1 MTCHVKAPILDPKSV
16 NSNHVSNNMARKR
29 SAAEIEMPS
38 RPRPRRVDAKRAKLS
53 LSDEACSNS
62 SVPSS
67 CSVSE
72 ASALQSSPAVS
83 ENSRHSSVSSTHSE
97 AGEESEGS
105 VSSSSDE
112 SSEEDLGGEDRVTLI
127 GGPKKPKIGDDGV
140 LVGALDIKARLSAF
154 LPQLA
159 AANSEL
165 DKDGACHSMEDVE
178 DGEQH
183 IEMNLGLGVLEE
195 KQEGDSS
202 SSDESSECDSEE
214 ADEDD
219 VPVSSGVVKRTKDDT
234 DTKVMDKLLGQRRDR
249 RRGGVEEMA

>member
-1 MTCHVKAPILDPKSV
+1 MTCHVKAPILDPESS

-38 RPRPRRVDAKRAKLS
+38 RPRPRQVDAKRAKLL
-53 LSDEACSNS
+53 LSDDARSNS
-62 SVPSS
+62 SAPSS

-159 AANSEL
+159 AACN
-165 DKDGACHSMEDVE
+165 SMEDVE

-202 SSDESSECDSEE
+202 SSDESSECESEE